1 MKAAR
6 LEFLA
11 ALDGVDAADLSVWD
25 HDPCA
30 GAGQEPV
37 GRLAAASGPLVEDA
51 MMALLAAGTS
61 RLHPLYVVSPGANL
75 NPTASPS
82 NSETLPY

>member
-11 ALDGVDAADLSVWD
+11 ALDGVDAAELSVWD

-37 GRLAAASGPLVEDA
+37 GRLAAASGALVEDA
-51 MMALLAAGTS
+51 MMALLEAGTS
-61 RLHPLYVVSPGANL
+61 RLHPLYVVSPGAN
-75 NPTASPS
+75 PTASPS